1 MFSNEKKLQ
10 SEIRDLRNDLMKL
23 HEKMQDT
30 AVDLRSRVRE
40 LDIDLARHNQE
51 RPHGTGQ
58 RTVKLSHVDAPNQK
72 VDVPIEEVVTAI
84 ADLLDLAWLPAQPD
98 EIVRLKGKDK

>member
-1 MFSNEKKLQ
+1 MFKTVKKLQ
-10 SEIRDLRNDLMKL
+10 SDVRHLRNEVMELREQL
-23 HEKMQDT
+23 QGT

-72 VDVPIEEVVTAI
+72 VDVLIEEVVTAV
-84 ADLLDLAWLPAQPD
+84 ADLLDLAWLPSQPD